1 MHKTNCFLPRSF
13 TSILAAFLLVAGAPA
28 ATASSPAAAK
38 PADAATAKPAI
49 RINAGASAAHTDESG
64 VAWLP
69 DQGFADGEVTDRAP
83 DLPIAKT
90 KTPSLYRTEHYGMS
104 AFSYKV
110 ANGKYVVKLH
120 FAETYEDITGPGQ
133 RVFSFNVEGHAVKDF
148 DVFAK
153 AGGAQK
159 AYVETVNVEV
169 TDGKLDITFTSNI
182 QEPEINAIE
191 IIPAA

>member
-1 MHKTNCFLPRSF
+1 MHKLNRFVSCS
-13 TSILAAFLLVAGAPA
+13 LASVVAALFIAGSTYG
-28 ATASSPAAAK
+28 ATAPTPAAK
-38 PADAATAKPAI
+38 PADAAAKAAI

-64 VAWLP
+64 VTWLP

-83 DLPIAKT
+83 DLPIANT

-133 RVFSFNVEGHAVKDF
+133 RVFSFNVEGHAFKDF

-159 AYVETVNVEV
+159 ACVETVNVEV
-169 TDGKLDITFTSNI
+169 TDGKLDITFASNV

-191 IIPAA
+191 IIPVS